1 MKSLFS
7 MISIR
12 GKLLLGYG
20 LAFILT
26 IVGAGVITHYM
37 VRGVIESR
45 IEDELKVSTTAIYTM
60 LGGHG
65 RHHHQKP
72 PPGNS
77 PEKPGYR

>member
-26 IVGAGVITHYM
+26 IVEI
-37 VRGVIESR
+37 
-45 IEDELKVSTTAIYTM
+45 
-60 LGGHG
+60 G
-65 RHHHQKP
+65 RAHV
-72 PPGNS
+72 
-77 PEKPGYR
+77 